1 MPDRLFRF
9 CGGKFPTFPQKIAEN
24 FKKVI
29 DKSSSCVYN
38 I

>member
-9 CGGKFPTFPQKIAEN
+9 CGGEFPTFLRKIGEN

-29 DKSSSCVYN
+29 DK
-38 I
+38 IA